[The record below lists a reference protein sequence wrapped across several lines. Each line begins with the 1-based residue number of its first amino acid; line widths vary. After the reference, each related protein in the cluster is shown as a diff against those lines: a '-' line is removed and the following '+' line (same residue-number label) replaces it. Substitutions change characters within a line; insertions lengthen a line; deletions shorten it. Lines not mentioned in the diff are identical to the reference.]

1 MKKQEFF
8 EALKKRLSGVP
19 NEELEE
25 RFGFLSEMIDD
36 RIEEGTPEEEAVA
49 ALGSV
54 DKVASQIVADI
65 PLATLVKEKVRPKRK
80 IKTWEI
86 VLLALGSPIWLSLL
100 VAAAVVILALCI
112 VLWALVISLWAVFV
126 SLAACALALI
136 AVGIGL
142 AFAGR
147 GLTGL
152 ALAGAGSVCAGLS
165 IFCFFGCLASSKG
178 SVILV
183 KKIGIWIKN
192 RFVKKEE
199 QNA

>member
-8 EALKKRLSGVP
+8 DALKKRLSGVP
-19 NEELEE
+19 HEELEE

-36 RIEEGTPEEEAVA
+36 RIEEGIPEEEAVD

-80 IKTWEI
+80 IKAWEM

-100 VAAAVVILALCI
+100 VAAAVVILALYI

-126 SLAACALALI
+126 SLVACALALVT
-136 AVGIGL
+136 VGIVL
-142 AFAGR
+142 ACCGR

-152 ALAGAGSVCAGLS
+152 ALMGVGLVCAGLS
-165 IFCFFGCLASSKG
+165 IFLFFGCVWASKG
-178 SVILV
+178 IVILA
-183 KKIGIWIKN
+183 KNIGIWIKN
-192 RFVKKEE
+192 CFVKKEE
-199 QNA
+199 QNE